1 MKSTDNKIF
10 ASILTVFICLM
21 AAGVLSAQHVS
32 NVNIFGKD
40 NITLSDYLPRDVS
53 YNPNIPTPSSIL
65 GFEVGFRHVRH
76 DQLVNYMYAVS
87 AASDRI
93 TITEYAKTHGLR
105 PLLLL
110 TITSPSNH
118 ENLESI
124 RENHLNLS
132 NPNVSSSM
140 NTETMPVV
148 VWHGYSVHGN
158 EPSGANASLLTV
170 YYLAAAQG
178 PFIDRLLDESV
189 ILVDPT
195 INPDGLDRFA
205 HWANMHVGKNKIAD
219 PNHREHLEVWP
230 NGRTN
235 HYWFDLNRDYMPVQ
249 HPESRGRI
257 AKYHT
262 WKPNIYNDFHEMGT
276 NSTYFF
282 QPGIPSRNFPL
293 TPERTFELTHLI
305 AEFHAKELNAV
316 GSLYYT
322 KESFDDFYVGKGST
336 YPDLNGSVGILYEQ
350 GSSRGHIQESQ
361 YGLVTFPFTIQNQF
375 LTSISTMKAAIEL
388 RKELL
393 DHQREFFSSALREAS
408 ASPIR
413 GYVFGDEHDMARNKH
428 LIDILLMHEINVYEL
443 AGDLTIGDNSFKKG
457 SSYVVPTNQ
466 KQFRFLTSLFETR
479 TEFTDS
485 LFYDVSTW
493 TLPLAFNL
501 PYAELRGRSWNQSLV
516 GAAVNDAAIPQGEI
530 IGGRSNYA
538 YAFEWDGYYAPKV
551 ANTLLKS
558 GVKLMVASQP
568 FQTLLDNQ
576 TKHFGHGTILIP
588 LGIQNVDEGT
598 IFRMLTSLTKESAIN
613 AYALNTGYSTGG
625 IDLGSPNFNMLRQP
639 SVMILSGS
647 GPSPND
653 VGEIWHLLDQRWNM
667 ELSMVEIPR
676 FNSISLDRYNTIIMV
691 NGSYS
696 DISSSAV
703 EKLRRWVNSGG
714 TLILQRSA
722 VSWARGAGLAGSV
735 SFKSSDDEESSSTSF
750 LATYTDLSAD
760 RGSRFIGGSI
770 FRVNIDTT
778 HPLFYGYK
786 RSWMPVFKNN
796 TLMMEPPKNAYA
808 MPMQFDQNSP
818 LLSGYISTDNLER
831 IKGTAGTVVGG
842 VGAGRIIMTTE
853 NPAFRAFWFG
863 TNKLLANSIFFGH
876 TISGQSIER

>member
-1 MKSTDNKIF
+1 MKSSDNKKTV
-10 ASILTVFICLM
+10 ALLTILLCFIVVGL
-21 AAGVLSAQHVS
+21 LNAQQVPNS
-32 NVNIFGKD
+32 NIFGMD
-40 NITLSDYLPRDVS
+40 DISLSDYLPKDVT
-53 YNPNIPTPSSIL
+53 YNPDIPTPSSII

-76 DQLVNYMYAVS
+76 DQLVNYMYAVA
-87 AASDRI
+87 AASDRV
-93 TITEYAKTHGLR
+93 TITEYARTHGLR

-118 ENLESI
+118 ANLEEI
-124 RENHLNLS
+124 RENHLKLS
-132 NPNVSSSM
+132 NPDVSATLNTSS
-140 NTETMPVV
+140 MPVV

-178 PFIDRLLDESV
+178 PFIDKLLDESV
-189 ILVDPT
+189 VLVDPS

-205 HWANMHVGKNKIAD
+205 HWANMHVGKNKVAD

-257 AKYHT
+257 AKYHS

-336 YPDLNGSVGILYEQ
+336 YPDLNGSIGILYEQ

-388 RKELL
+388 RTELL
-393 DHQREFFSSALREAS
+393 NHQREFFKSAIREAS
-408 ASPIR
+408 ASPVR
-413 GYVFGDEHDMARNKH
+413 GYVFGDEFDLARNMH
-428 LIDILLMHEINVYEL
+428 LVDILLMHEIEVYEL
-443 AGDLTIGDNSFKKG
+443 AGDLTIGEISFKKG
-457 SSYVVPTNQ
+457 SSYLVPANQ
-466 KQFRFLTSLFETR
+466 KQYRFITSLFETR

-493 TLPLAFNL
+493 TLPLAFNI
-501 PYAELRGRSWNQSLV
+501 PYAELRGRIWSQSLFGDPV
-516 GAAVNDAAIPQGEI
+516 QEARMPLGEI

-551 ANTLLKS
+551 ANALMKS
-558 GVKLMVASQP
+558 GVKLMVASQG
-568 FQTLLDNQ
+568 FQTPVNNHLKQFD
-576 TKHFGHGTILIP
+576 HGTILIP
-588 LGIQNVDEGT
+588 LGIQNVNEAS
-598 IFRMLTSLTKESAIN
+598 IYQMLNKLTRENSLN
-613 AYALNTGYSTGG
+613 AFALNTGYSTGG
-625 IDLGSPNFNMLRQP
+625 IDLGSPNFNMLRLP

-653 VGEIWHLLDQRWNM
+653 VGEIWHLFDQRWDM

-676 FNSISLDRYNTIIMV
+676 FNTISLDRYNTIIMV
-691 NGSYS
+691 NGNYS
-696 DISSSAV
+696 DISSASV
-703 EKLRRWVNSGG
+703 EKLRRWVSAGG
-714 TLILQRSA
+714 TLILHRSA

-735 SFKSSDDEESSSTSF
+735 TFKSSDDDENSNGLSM
-750 LATYTDLSAD
+750 ATYTDLSAD
-760 RGSRFIGGSI
+760 RGSRVIGGSI
-770 FRVNIDTT
+770 FKVNIDIT

-796 TLMMEPPKNAYA
+796 TLMMNSPKNTYA
-808 MPMQFDQNSP
+808 MPMQFDKSNP
-818 LLSGYISTDNLER
+818 LLSGYISSDNLEK

-842 VGAGRIIMTTE
+842 IGSGRIVMTTE

-863 TNKLLANSIFFGH
+863 TNKLLANSIFFSH
-876 TISGQSIER
+876 TISGLSIER